1 MQKLDDATLA
11 FLGVLRIMQI
21 SAAITGK
28 SIFSDISM
36 TRHDITTEFVSIPM
50 FSWSGNTKETLKMT

>member
-11 FLGVLRIMQI
+11 SLSVLRNMQI
-21 SAAITGK
+21 SAAIARK

-36 TRHDITTEFVSIPM
+36 TRHDITEKFVSIPM
-50 FSWSGNTKETLKMT
+50 FSWSGNTEETLNMT

>member
-11 FLGVLRIMQI
+11 SLSVLRNMQI
-21 SAAITGK
+21 SAAINGK
-28 SIFSDISM
+28 YFFSDISM
-36 TRHDITTEFVSIPM
+36 TRHDITTKFVSIPM